1 MEAGWTG
8 VLRGYFKSTLYL
20 GPCGLHT
27 MVQLILHFIH
37 GWIRVLQCVPERL
50 LRSGE
55 GLVALHRSIQVVCL
69 SRRYTVSNKTDIL
82 HPLSGCDFCDGDHPR
97 SFASVSIDQ
106 DP

>member
-8 VLRGYFKSTLYL
+8 MLRGYFKSTLEL

-27 MVQLILHFIH
+27 MVHFILHFMD
-37 GWIRVLQCVPERL
+37 GWIRGLQWVSERL
-50 LRSGE
+50 LRSGK

-69 SRRYTVSNKTDIL
+69 SWRYTVSNKADIL

-97 SFASVSIDQ
+97 ASASVSIDQ